1 MTDRTTRLLLLRH
14 GEVASHKGDVPVTAA
29 GLAHAETVGA
39 ALRNKLSGD
48 VSVRFGGT
56 RRTRETADAIVR
68 GLQDSVGTS
77 ACPDVEGPRDAF
89 ALRNPDMYLAG
100 ARVNMVSSPAT
111 LAEQVVG
118 LEAAD
123 VEQHAWWMHFIA
135 AADRIG
141 WWLAQE
147 HPPGENARDLTERIR
162 RFARSLADHGPTRG
176 RTVIGVTH
184 SPVLRSVLLT
194 ATGVDPGEPA
204 YVTGA
209 EVLIDAADGIHIGP
223 FDALASTPT
232 P

>member
-1 MTDRTTRLLLLRH
+1 MTDQTTRLILLRH
-14 GEVASHKGDVPVTAA
+14 GEVASHKGDVPVIPA

-39 ALRNKLSGD
+39 ALRHQLPGD

-56 RRTRETADAIVR
+56 RRTRETAEAIVR
-68 GLQDSVGTS
+68 GLRTGTG
-77 ACPDVEGPRDAF
+77 AGPDVDGPSDAF

-100 ARVNMVSSPAT
+100 ARVNMVSSPAS
-111 LAEQVVG
+111 LAEQVIG

-123 VEQHAWWMHFIA
+123 VEQHTWWMHFIA

-147 HPPGENARDLTERIR
+147 DPPGENGRDLAERIR

-194 ATGVDPGEPA
+194 ATGADPGEPA

-209 EVLIDAADGIHIGP
+209 DVLIAAGVLHIGP
-223 FDALASTPT
+223 FDALAPT
-232 P
+232 PST